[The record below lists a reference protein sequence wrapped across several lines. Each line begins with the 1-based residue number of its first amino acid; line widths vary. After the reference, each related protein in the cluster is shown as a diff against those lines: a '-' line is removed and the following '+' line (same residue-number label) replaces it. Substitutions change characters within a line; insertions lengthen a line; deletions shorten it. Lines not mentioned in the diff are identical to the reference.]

1 VLGRST
7 LVRPA
12 YAVNS
17 WARYGSSPKAVSLR
31 TGRLVDDTGRI
42 EGEVRITGELGTVRD
57 LDVFVAE
64 VLLPLR
70 SQNPKESGVLPR
82 RRTDITDL
90 L

>member
-1 VLGRST
+1 
-7 LVRPA
+7 
-12 YAVNS
+12 
-17 WARYGSSPKAVSLR
+17 
-31 TGRLVDDTGRI
+31 VDDTGRI